1 MNEFLIK
8 LKYIYQRKKIVSP
21 SNLIFHV
28 TYRCNSSCHHCFNYK
43 KLNQPNYRELNLV
56 EIEKIAKSLG
66 LMSTLSLSGGE
77 PFLRSDLPEICHQFV
92 KHNKINN
99 IVLPTNGLLP
109 EVIYQK
115 VREILEKFYG
125 ELILIFSLDGTKEM
139 HDYIRG
145 TPGAFD
151 KVLISYQ
158 KLAKLKK
165 QFPNLNLR
173 VNSCISQKN
182 WQSLLKLAP
191 FVKEQMPEISW
202 HNFEL
207 IRGESK
213 DPNLSPPSITDY
225 QKFIKI
231 IKNYWDQSQFFPT
244 SRLRSYLGRKVKK
257 FMLDLNVEILKQK
270 RQVIKCYS
278 PGHTY
283 AVLYPDGEVK
293 LCELLPSV
301 GNVSEV
307 NFDLLKLI
315 TSQKSQDQKKWILAG
330 NCHCTHGCFP
340 SSNCVLNPSVY
351 LKILFSQDN

>member
-1 MNEFLIK
+1 MNEFLTK
-8 LKYIYQRKKIVSP
+8 LKYLYQRKKIISP

-28 TYRCNSSCHHCFNYK
+28 TYRCNSRCRHCFNYK
-43 KLNQPNYRELNLV
+43 KLNQPGYRELDLP
-56 EIEKIAKSLG
+56 EIEKISKSLG
-66 LMSTLSLSGGE
+66 SVNALGLSGGE

-99 IVLPTNGLLP
+99 ICLPTNGFLS

-115 VREILEKFYG
+115 VKEILKFFHG
-125 ELILIFSLDGTKEM
+125 ELILLFSIDGTREM

-145 TPGAFD
+145 VPGAFD

-158 KLAKLKK
+158 KLAELKK

-182 WQSLLKLAP
+182 WKSLLELSR
-191 FVKEQMPEISW
+191 FVKKQMPEISW

-213 DPNLSPPSITDY
+213 DPNLSPPSIADY

-231 IKNYWDQSQFFPT
+231 IKSYWDQSQFFST
-244 SRLRSYLGRKVKK
+244 SRFRSYLGRKVKK
-257 FMLDLNVEILKQK
+257 FMLDLNVKILEQK

-301 GNVSEV
+301 GNVSET
-307 NFDLLKLI
+307 NFDLLKVL

-330 NCHCTHGCFP
+330 NCYCTHSCFQ
-340 SSNCVLNPSVY
+340 SSNCVLNPKVY
-351 LKILFSQDN
+351 LKMLLS